1 MKRWSIVITGFGLF
15 SLLLSAQQPAPSHNR
30 VLSSDLVLWSYMQQ
44 PQPPEQNATQQQPK
58 PETTPDTQPSVNPTP
73 VPPTSPEQESPQP
86 NSATATDRA
95 PTAQT
100 LTGTISKESDNFVL
114 KVSPTATYKLDD
126 QQRAQQY
133 EGRRVRVTGTVES
146 EINLIHVGRI
156 EPLS

>member
-44 PQPPEQNATQQQPK
+44 PQPPEQNAPQQQPK
-58 PETTPDTQPSVNPTP
+58 PETTPDTQPSVSPTP
-73 VPPTSPEQESPQP
+73 VPPTSLEQESPQQP
-86 NSATATDRA
+86 NSATTTDSEGQA
-95 PTAQT
+95 PAAQT

-146 EINLIHVGRI
+146 EINLI
-156 EPLS
+156 